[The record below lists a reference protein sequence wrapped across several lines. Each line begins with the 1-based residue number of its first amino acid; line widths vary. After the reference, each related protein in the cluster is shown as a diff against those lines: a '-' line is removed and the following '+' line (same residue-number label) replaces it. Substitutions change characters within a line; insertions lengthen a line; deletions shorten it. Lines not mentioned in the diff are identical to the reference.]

1 MMDVILRS
9 SLVCQNKNSS
19 AMVLSSAHFL
29 VILVFISLLLY
40 SLISVAHYSVKDQ
53 DEGSTGRAFRQI
65 GLLVGLS
72 AFLGHF
78 VGPRAHERSSSL
90 KVQDDSIGLL
100 RQTNRRL
107 SSSFDPKTVKYKSS
121 AEPKSPPII
130 YTFYHPVAESPN
142 GRGTGMTQESD
153 DQMIHL
159 WAQQWKE
166 IGWDPRILNLTHA
179 RMHPKYQ
186 EYYNKIE
193 NIPLLG
199 KNKAG
204 VNKEYNMYCYLR
216 WLAMVVVGGGFMS
229 DYDVIPIRQLDSTV
243 GSFTVYSSGN
253 DGRGIPCLMSG
264 TEEEWSNMAFA
275 IVQNGLSHP
284 EADLWSDMWA
294 LMDIRETMPYFAL
307 QTVIEATRLL
317 TGKPWT
323 ERECKFLEGKDAI
336 HFSHNTMVNGVK
348 REGETYKDRPRIAI
362 RVLQLFREN
371 CLRQEVEV
379 AS

>member
-1 MMDVILRS
+1 MML
-9 SLVCQNKNSS
+9 LVS
-19 AMVLSSAHFL
+19 ALFL
-29 VILVFISLLLY
+29 VTLVFISLPLH
-40 SLISVAHYSVKDQ
+40 SLISVSHPSVKYQ
-53 DEGSTGRAFRQI
+53 DEGSTGREFQHV
-65 GLLVGLS
+65 GLLVGGSLS
-72 AFLGHF
+72 TFLGHF
-78 VGPRAHERSSSL
+78 VGQPRPHDHEWTTLSRQ
-90 KVQDDSIGLL
+90 VQDNESIGALLL
-100 RQTNRRL
+100 RQNNRRL
-107 SSSFDPKTVKYKSS
+107 AASSMDDPKTVMYKSS
-121 AEPKSPPII
+121 HVVEPKSPPPII

-142 GRGTGMTQESD
+142 GRGTGMTQEAD
-153 DQMIHL
+153 DQMIQL

-186 EYYNKIE
+186 QYYDKIE
-193 NIPLLG
+193 KIPLLG

-216 WLAMVVVGGGFMS
+216 WLAMVAVGGGFMS
-229 DYDVIPIRQLDSTV
+229 DYDVMPIRQLDSTI

-253 DGRGIPCLMSG
+253 DGRGVPCLMSG

-294 LMDIRETMPYFAL
+294 LMDIRETMPYFAF
-307 QTVIEATRLL
+307 QTVIEGTRLL

-323 ERECKFLEGKDAI
+323 ERECKFLEGKAAI
-336 HFSHNTMVNGVK
+336 HFSHNMMVNGVK
-348 REGETYKDRPRIAI
+348 REGETFKDRPKIAMK
-362 RVLQLFREN
+362 VLQLFREK
-371 CLRQEVEV
+371 CLHQEVEI